1 MLKVGMYIE
10 YKWYAK
16 MLSDLKFNQTDYE
29 ILNLIYKNLTTT
41 ESTPFKLNEMIR
53 NNFLYKNKW

>member
-29 ILNLIYKNLTTT
+29 ILNLIHKNLTTK
-41 ESTPFKLNEMIR
+41 STLCKLNERIK
-53 NNFLYKNKW
+53 NKFSYKNKW